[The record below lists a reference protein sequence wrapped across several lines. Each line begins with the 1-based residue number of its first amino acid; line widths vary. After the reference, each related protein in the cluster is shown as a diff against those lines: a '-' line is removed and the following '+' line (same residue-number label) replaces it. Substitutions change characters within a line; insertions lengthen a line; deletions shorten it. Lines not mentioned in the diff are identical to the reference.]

1 MKQVHHTSARRNDPG
16 RTLAIARYTLL
27 EAWRNRFLLTLLA
40 VVAGLWLA
48 SLFVQQ
54 LAITESE
61 RIQVGF
67 LAAVLRV
74 AAVFMISLYVLQGL
88 LREFHDK
95 VVDLVLSLDLPRASY
110 ILGKFFGF
118 SLLCI
123 IAASIAALP
132 LALIADWRDA
142 AVWAFTLTLELWL
155 LAALAVFCMTTF
167 TQLMPAATFV
177 LAFYLLARSITAIQL
192 MSTSTLFGGSFGPQ
206 AAAFIADLLA
216 LVLPRL
222 DALAQTAWLVGA
234 QPVPVS
240 LAAVTLQTV
249 IYSAL
254 LLAAAMFDLYRRN
267 F

>member
-1 MKQVHHTSARRNDPG
+1 MKQAHHAAARSNDRG
-16 RTLAIARYTLL
+16 RTLAIARHTLL

-74 AAVFMISLYVLQGL
+74 AAVFMVSLYVLQGL

-95 VVDLVLSLDLPRASY
+95 VVELVLSLDLPRASY

-123 IAASIAALP
+123 AAASITAIP

-142 AVWAFTLTLELWL
+142 AAWAFTLTLELWL
-155 LAALAVFCMTTF
+155 LAALAVFCITTF

-192 MSTSTLFGGSFGPQ
+192 MSTSTLFGSGFGPQ

-222 DALAQTAWLVGA
+222 DAFAQTAWLVGA

-240 LAAVTLQTV
+240 LATATLQTL